1 MTRQQKNLACSSTK
15 VPLVAHIIHRLDIGG
30 LENGLVNI
38 INRMP
43 ANRYRHAII
52 CLTTFSDFRLRI
64 ERSDVGVFAL
74 GKRDGKD
81 PLCYFRLWRLLRRL
95 RPDIVHTRNLPTLDA
110 ILVAVAAGVPN
121 RVHGEH
127 GRDMLELQGSNRKY
141 NFLRRLCRPFV
152 DSYIPLSRDLEFW
165 LQNTIAVP
173 KRKIVQI
180 YNGVDIETFRPARKG
195 RDPLPLAGL
204 NREDTV
210 VIGTVGRLAPVKD
223 PVTLVRAFLR
233 LLEYIPDAKRRLR
246 LAMVGDGPLRAQ
258 IEDLL
263 VTAGATDKVW
273 LAGARDD
280 VSALLRG
287 LDIFVLP
294 SLAEGISNTI
304 LEAMATGLPVVATRV
319 GGTPDLVIE
328 GVTGTIVP
336 PADVAAMA
344 DALKMYIE
352 RPDLRHKR
360 GRAGRERVERE
371 FDMAKMVRSYQSVY
385 DALLTSDH
393 QSS

>member
-1 MTRQQKNLACSSTK
+1 MTRQQKGVACSSTK

-64 ERSDVGVFAL
+64 KRSDVRILAL

-110 ILVAVAAGVPN
+110 ILVAVAAGVPH

-127 GRDMLELQGSNRKY
+127 GRDILELQGNNRKY
-141 NFLRRLCRPFV
+141 NFLRRLCRPLV
-152 DSYIPLSRDLEFW
+152 DSYIPLSRDLAFW
-165 LQNTIAVP
+165 LRNTIAVP
-173 KRKIVQI
+173 ERKIMQI
-180 YNGVDIETFRPARKG
+180 YNGVDIETFRPGRKE
-195 RDPLPLAGL
+195 RNPLPRSGL
-204 NREDTV
+204 SEEDTL
-210 VIGTVGRLAPVKD
+210 VIGTVGRLARVKD
-223 PVTLVRAFLR
+223 PVTLVQAFLR
-233 LLEYIPDAKRRLR
+233 LLECLPDAKGGLR
-246 LAMVGDGPLRAQ
+246 LAIIGDGPLREQ
-258 IEDLL
+258 IEELL
-263 VTAGATDKVW
+263 VTAGATDRVW

-280 VSALLRG
+280 VPALLRG

-294 SLAEGISNTI
+294 SLAEGISNTL
-304 LEAMATGLPVVATRV
+304 LEAMATGLPVIATRV
-319 GGTPDLVIE
+319 GGTPELVIE
-328 GVTGTIVP
+328 GVTGTLVP

-344 DALKMYIE
+344 DALKLYVE
-352 RPDLRHKR
+352 RPDLRHEH
-360 GRAGRERVERE
+360 GRAARERVERE
-371 FDMAKMVRSYQSVY
+371 FDIAKMIRSYQSVY
-385 DALLTSDH
+385 DALLASGH
-393 QSS
+393 